1 MRASEK
7 APGSVIEALIE
18 AGASVSISDDPKTSV
33 DSTYGYTPLHA
44 AAFNG
49 NLSAASALL
58 KFGAD
63 VRMREE
69 KYHGTPAGWAQY
81 AGHMAVRDRIL
92 LEPVDLMEALEYQLS
107 DRVQTILQD
116 DGEALNRP
124 FLEYPL
130 YPLYAEGWHTPLAF
144 AGNSGLRR
152 YGPVVACSRSRPDD
166 TQPGRKVTPRD
177 CGVTGSPGVLR
188 SYSSLSIDNG
198 QADLG
203 VNALRKPK
211 RGIR

>member
-1 MRASEK
+1 MRLKPGGRWSNLIVRASEK

-107 DRVQTILQD
+107 DRVQTILRE

-144 AGNSGLRR
+144 AVTRGYGDMVRLLLALGADRTIRNPAGKSLREIAELQ
-152 YGPVVACSRSRPDD
+152 GHQGIAELL
-166 TQPGRKVTPRD
+166 QPKYR
-177 CGVTGSPGVLR
+177 
-188 SYSSLSIDNG
+188 
-198 QADLG
+198 
-203 VNALRKPK
+203 
-211 RGIR
+211 